1 MASGTATRLSLLS
14 RLHDAAD
21 PMAWNDFFE
30 RYRPLVFSIA
40 RQRGC
45 SPHTSEE
52 VVQDVMLAVF
62 EREAVFRHDPSR
74 GRFRDWLGGVVRRK
88 VAARRRAPSQRCRGQ
103 SGVGNRW
110 PEPEAAG
117 DGPDAAWEAAFEQ
130 AALAFLLDVV
140 RREMSPR
147 IYQAFELS
155 TLGECSGAEA
165 ARITGLT
172 RNAVYLARRKVLRRL
187 RELGTAYRD
196 RGPPAESIR
205 SALSMRAFSP
215 EGASYESPGQRPG
228 EICRNER

>member
-1 MASGTATRLSLLS
+1 MAAGTPTRASLLE
-14 RLHDAAD
+14 RLHDAED

-30 RYRPLVFSIA
+30 RYRPLVFSVA

-45 SPHTSEE
+45 SPHTAEE

-62 EREAVFRHDPSR
+62 ERGAVFRHDPSR

-88 VAARRRAPSQRCRGQ
+88 VAARRRSPSERFRGQ
-103 SGVGNRW
+103 SESAIHL
-110 PEPEAAG
+110 PELEAAG
-117 DGPDAAWEAAFEQ
+117 DEPDAAWEAAFER

-147 IYQAFELS
+147 VFQAFELF
-155 TLGECSGAEA
+155 TLEECSGAEV

-187 RELGTAYRD
+187 RELGAAYRD
-196 RGPPAESIR
+196 RGPPEEAIR
-205 SALSMRAFSP
+205 SALRGLAN
-215 EGASYESPGQRPG
+215 EGASHETSGQRPG
-228 EICRNER
+228 SRAR